1 MVMVERTRTST
12 PKPPQWTLEEL
23 CSVAEQVL
31 GQAEVV
37 SESGRVRSTPDER
50 TLRYYTTLG
59 LLSRPAAFRGRTA
72 LYQRSHLAQVVAIK
86 RLQAAGVALSDIQL
100 QMVGLTPT
108 ELERLAQLPGELPE
122 ASTPARAVETIRQER
137 PPRFEARSLPQNRSC
152 AEDSASTGSWINLG
166 SGVVLMLPT
175 PLGGSAE
182 SLLDVIQAASPL
194 LAELR
199 RQGLIDPKS

>member
-1 MVMVERTRTST
+1 MVEHTRTST
-12 PKPPQWTLEEL
+12 SPPQWTLEEL
-23 CSVAEQVL
+23 CSVVEQVL
-31 GQAEVV
+31 GMARVV
-37 SESGRVRSTPDER
+37 SESGRIRSAPDER
-50 TLRYYTTLG
+50 TLRYYTTIG

-72 LYQRSHLAQVVAIK
+72 LYQRPHLAQVVAIK

-108 ELERLAQLPGELPE
+108 ELEHLAQLPRELPE
-122 ASTPARAVETIRQER
+122 PSTLARAVETIRQER
-137 PPRFEARSLPQNRSC
+137 PARFESRSLPQNRFRS
-152 AEDSASTGSWINLG
+152 EESASTGSWINLG

-175 PLGGSAE
+175 SLGGSAE
-182 SLLDVIQAASPL
+182 SLLDVLQAASPL